1 MTTRQA
7 ASEPKPAD
15 GPNETPK
22 RCCVAIY
29 STSTACGLGWNVNKV
44 VPRAVETSPAATTTS
59 PDQVLPL
66 AANHDHNLSL
76 DKTVNGMTAALIH
89 LEIVGAIE
97 HASSGSV
104 AESTGSTAAAEGQQR
119 QPQQNAADGITPTPA
134 RPAGIAR
141 TEQDPSGAVPP
152 PASTSA
158 PAGPSSESTKK
169 PGDELKEGDKEE
181 PSSEELETNGK
192 SARQAAA
199 EAFLKLYG
207 GSPSGPT
214 STTPSTTAPPATTVT
229 TPAPASSSATP
240 KPSDRLLEDFAPFWD
255 FEAEPPTSTSLP
267 QVRSEYA
274 SRSSSPPQPS
284 QVPPLIQLFDPS
296 AISSSQANRTV
307 TPLNYTQPFLGFPF
321 LTAPPS
327 LSAPLQRAG
336 WKEIQMAKSV
346 CSPFASTLAF
356 TGAGTHEPE
365 SPGRV
370 LGDFGSFRFRPT
382 TTNLKDCN
390 TFKPLQRENMST
402 PSSTAGTPSASKALS
417 PSSSSAAL
425 PGSPAPA
432 STPGAVTPKTSSTS
446 TAPAKPKPVNVF
458 SNDGSFLERMQRSKK
473 AEDEKKKQ
481 DEVLAR
487 KRAFDDRFKSRGKR
501 KTTSET
507 NDSAESAAP
516 PAKKAKELTQYE
528 KEVKA
533 YEGRSLKDQGIGIRP
548 LVK

>member
-89 LEIVGAIE
+89 LADQLRNQR
-97 HASSGSV
+97 A
-104 AESTGSTAAAEGQQR
+104 QQ
-119 QPQQNAADGITPTPA
+119 QPPRAFQGFNANGHGLGNRGP
-134 RPAGIAR
+134 GIAR